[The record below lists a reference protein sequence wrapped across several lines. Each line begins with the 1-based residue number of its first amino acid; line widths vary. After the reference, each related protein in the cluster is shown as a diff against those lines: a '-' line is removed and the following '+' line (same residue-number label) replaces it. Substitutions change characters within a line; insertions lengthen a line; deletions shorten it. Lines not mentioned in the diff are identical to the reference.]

1 MREDF
6 IEAVLEIADLIP
18 AGKVLSYGDVAA
30 LLESGG
36 PRQVGSVMS
45 RSGAAIPWWSII
57 RAAGHAPI
65 GHEAR
70 ALEVYVQE
78 ETPLLGDPSIPN
90 GSWRVNMALARWQPT
105 EEEFDAVDAIAAK
118 LNDLS

>member
-1 MREDF
+1 MQEDF
-6 IEAVLEIADLIP
+6 IEAVLEIADLVP

-30 LLESGG
+30 LLDSGG

-45 RSGAAIPWWSII
+45 RSGAAIPWWRII
-57 RAAGHAPI
+57 RASGQSPI

-70 ALEVYVQE
+70 ALENYLLE
-78 ETPLLGDPSIPN
+78 ETPLVGDSSAPS
-90 GSWRVNMALARWQPT
+90 GSWRVNMSLARWQPT

-118 LNDLS
+118 LNEAP